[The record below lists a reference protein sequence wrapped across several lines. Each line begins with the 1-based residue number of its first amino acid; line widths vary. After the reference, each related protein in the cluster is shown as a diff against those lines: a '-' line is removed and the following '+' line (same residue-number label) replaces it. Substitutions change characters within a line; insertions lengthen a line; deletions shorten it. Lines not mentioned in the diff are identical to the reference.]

1 MARYRGPVVKLMR
14 REATNLFL
22 KSSHTLHKEKSFE
35 HKKKGPPG
43 LPPKKKGKVTEY
55 GTQLREKQKV
65 KRAYGVLEKQ
75 FRRYFEEATHTPGIP
90 GENLLQFLERRLDNV
105 LYRLG
110 YAVTRRQARNFV
122 AHRHV
127 LVNGHR
133 VDIPSYRVNVGDKIE
148 FREKFRKS
156 AFIEENIKMAQAI
169 NRTVSWLAPDYTNFS
184 GEVLALPTREHSSD
198 IGIKEQVIVE
208 LYSK

>member
-14 REATNLFL
+14 REGLNLFL
-22 KSSHTLHKEKSFE
+22 KNSHTLHKEKSSLE
-35 HKKKGPPG
+35 KRKGPPG
-43 LPPKKKGKVTEY
+43 LPPKKKGKITEY

-75 FRRYFEEATHTPGIP
+75 FRRYFEEAAHTPGIP

-110 YAVTRRQARNFV
+110 FAVTRRQARNFV

-127 LVNGHR
+127 IVNGHR

-148 FREKFRKS
+148 IRGKFQTS
-156 AFIEENIKMAQAI
+156 TFIEENIKLAQAI
-169 NRTVSWLAPDYTNFS
+169 QRTVSWLSPDYTNFS
-184 GEVLALPTREHSSD
+184 GEVLSLPTRDHID
-198 IGIKEQVIVE
+198 FPVKEQVIVE